1 MVTIDLVRLWKDPS
15 YRASLSPEDLKGFPQ
30 HPSGVVDL
38 TDDQLRA
45 ASGVAGIIVTTFK
58 TCTEYTFRRFHC
70 CN

>member
-1 MVTIDLVRLWKDPS
+1 MPTIDLVRLWKDPS
-15 YRASLSPEDLKGFPQ
+15 YRASLSPEELKELPH